1 VLGLLEAAGLLIVG
15 VFTEGVLTE
24 GVLTVR
30 DDFRAAPDRLGIL

>member
-1 VLGLLEAAGLLIVG
+1 G
-15 VFTEGVLTE
+15 VFTEGVLTEGVLTE